1 MEILQPSSNSIINME
16 ITSLQTLLLII
27 TIFLFTSYFLI
38 FKPLKSK
45 HNSQSG
51 FKNYPIFGTL
61 PEFLLNRHRF
71 LDWTT
76 EILSKCPSNTSVFIR
91 PGKINGVITANPS
104 NVEHMLKTNFENY
117 PKGTRFISLLED
129 FLGRGIFNS
138 DGETWHL
145 QRKTA
150 SYEFNTRSLRN
161 FVMETAAVEL
171 HTRFIPVLEKA
182 ADMNRVVDLQE
193 LLERYTFDTICKVAF
208 NVDPGCFSGDGTSG
222 SEFMKAFD
230 EASTHSSGR
239 FLYVLPGLYRI
250 KRILN
255 FGSEKKLQKSIAT
268 VHKFAD
274 DIIKS
279 RMKEKDQNTEEDLL
293 SRFMGK
299 SEYSPEFLRD
309 IVISFILAGRD
320 TTSSALAWFFWIL
333 SFHNEVKQKILNE
346 LKTIRHSS
354 RKSCHDFYS
363 FDELRQM
370 NYLHA
375 AISEGLRL
383 YPPVPV
389 DTKTCLKADVLPD
402 GTFVGKDWF
411 VTYNAY
417 AMGRMESVWGKDC
430 REFRPERW
438 LEEDK
443 NGRAIVYRQ
452 ENSFRYPVF
461 HGGPRICLGKEM
473 AYTQMKL
480 VAATIIE
487 TFEMEMV
494 ATTTEKSPPE
504 HVLSLTIRMK
514 DGLKVRVKKMKWDID
529 MKRSLI

>member
-1 MEILQPSSNSIINME
+1 ME
-16 ITSLQTLLLII
+16 ITSLQNLTLIFAIIFFTYYLLI
-27 TIFLFTSYFLI
+27 FNPS
-38 FKPLKSK
+38 KSK
-45 HNSQSG
+45 HTSQSG
-51 FKNYPIFGTL
+51 FKNYPILGTL

-71 LDWTT
+71 LDWST
-76 EILSKCPSNTSVFIR
+76 EILSKCTTNTAVFTR
-91 PGKINGVITANPS
+91 PGKINGVITANPL

-129 FLGRGIFNS
+129 FLGCGIFNS
-138 DGETWHL
+138 DGETWRA

-150 SYEFNTRSLRN
+150 SHEFNTRSLRN

-171 HTRFIPVLEKA
+171 HTRFIPALVKA
-182 ADMNRVVDLQE
+182 ANMNHVVDLQE
-193 LLERYTFDTICKVAF
+193 LLERYSFDNICKVAF
-208 NVDPGCFSGDGTSG
+208 NVDPGCLSGDGTSG

-230 EASTHSSGR
+230 ETATLSSGR
-239 FLYVLPGLYRI
+239 FMYVLPGLYKI
-250 KRILN
+250 KKLFN
-255 FGSEKKLQKSIAT
+255 FGSERKLKKSIAT

-274 DIIKS
+274 EIIKS
-279 RMKEKDQNTEEDLL
+279 RMDAKNEKTEEDLL
-293 SRFMGK
+293 SRFMGN

-309 IVISFILAGRD
+309 IIISFILAGRD

-333 SFHNEVKQKILNE
+333 SFHNDVKVKILKE
-346 LKTIRHSS
+346 LETIRS
-354 RKSCHDFYS
+354 RSGKNYGEFYN

-389 DTKTCLKADVLPD
+389 DTKACLKDDVFPD

-411 VTYNAY
+411 VTYHTY
-417 AMGRMESVWGKDC
+417 AMGRMESIWGKDC
-430 REFRPERW
+430 REFRPGRW
-438 LEEDK
+438 LEED
-443 NGRAIVYRQ
+443 NGERNVVCRQ
-452 ENSFRYPVF
+452 ENSFKYPVF

-487 TFEMEMV
+487 MFEVEV
-494 ATTTEKSPPE
+494 IAASTDKVVEEKSPPE
-504 HVLSLTIRMK
+504 HVLSLTMRMK
-514 DGLKVRVKKMKWDID
+514 DGLKVRLR
-529 MKRSLI
+529 KR